1 MRMRPI
7 MNRMRKM
14 WKFVVFSAFVTSWL
28 GCTPALNWRDVRF
41 DDGIVNVLMP
51 CKPDT
56 GQRDVTLKSGPRD
69 VVASLQM
76 RGCEASDMQF
86 TLGQM
91 TLPADITPAEA
102 MAAWRL
108 ASLAPLGA
116 AAAEVPEQTWTLRGA
131 DALPIPVQTVVKTES
146 HHVQWVWFVRDGKVY
161 QAAVYGKPQASKLGA
176 VADEY
181 FSGIKLP

>member
-1 MRMRPI
+1 MDH
-7 MNRMRKM
+7 MRKL
-14 WKFVVFSAFVTSWL
+14 WQILGFIALLISWV
-28 GCTPALNWRDVRF
+28 GCTPALNWREVRF
-41 DDGIVNVLMP
+41 DDGVVTTLMP

-56 GQRDVTLKSGPRD
+56 GQRDVPLKSVGRD

-86 TLGQM
+86 TLGQL
-91 TLPADITPAEA
+91 TLPVEMTPAEA

-108 ASLAPLGA
+108 ASLAPLGVDA
-116 AAAEVPEQTWTLRGA
+116 AQAPAKTWTLRGA
-131 DALPIPVQTVVKTES
+131 NAQPAPVKTQVQNNL

-161 QAAVYGKPQASKLGA
+161 QAAVYGKPQATKLEA

>member
-1 MRMRPI
+1 
-7 MNRMRKM
+7 MNSMRKM
-14 WKFVVFSAFVTSWL
+14 WKFVLFSALVASGV

-41 DDGIVNVLMP
+41 DDGIVTVLMP

-56 GQRDVTLKSGPRD
+56 GQRDVPLKSGSQD

-76 RGCEASDMQF
+76 LGCEASDLQF

-91 TLPADITPAEA
+91 TLPAGIPPAEA

-116 AAAEVPEQTWTLRGA
+116 SATEASAQAWTLRGS
-131 DALPIPVQTVVKTES
+131 DAQPTPVKTVVKTEL
-146 HHVQWVWFVRDGKVY
+146 HHAQWVWFVRDGKVY